1 MLLLPGDS
9 GRDGWRYC
17 TVGLE
22 FTLTFLLLLAGG
34 IWLDMRS
41 GTMPAYTLLGG
52 GLGFGSGLYRLLR
65 SVHEIR
71 RAAHEA
77 KESSKERR

>member
-1 MLLLPGDS
+1 MLLFQNDN

-22 FTLTFLLLLAGG
+22 FTLTFLMLLGGG
-34 IWLDMRS
+34 IWLDRRI

-52 GLGFGSGLYRLLR
+52 GLGFGAGLYRLLR
-65 SVHEIR
+65 RVQEIR
-71 RAAHEA
+71 HRPNRE
-77 KESSKERR
+77 ESPPDERP